1 MGPLGAAYTT
11 EYENLAFHPGSTR
24 TNFSAVATKAGQ
36 IGSLGQRGTAAPGL
50 RHLGLS
56 TNVAWAISL
65 PAVPATGLSP
75 FRALLLNPR
84 PTRRTGGIMIGL
96 IRAAIIGAS
105 LVFGLIS
112 AQAADKPFKRDDLAD
127 SAIKLEAQIKTE
139 AGAINKSATALRSD
153 ADAAFRRN
161 DMRTGLQILGQIAAT
176 TPEDG
181 GNWLRLARTI
191 FQIRPATSSE
201 QTFLLERA
209 STAAYI
215 AYQRAANAS
224 DEANA
229 LALLGRAM
237 AERKLWRPALDA
249 LRLSLDLR
257 EVADVRASYEKM
269 RDEHGFR
276 LLDYT
281 IDSDSASP
289 RACFQFSEEL
299 ARRTD
304 FTPFVALAGN
314 DKPALSSEG
323 KQLCVDGLKH
333 GERYN
338 INLRAGLPS
347 TVREGLPKSAEFNVY
362 VRDRKPFVRFT
373 GRAYVLPRTGQ
384 RGIPLVS
391 VNTPSVAVEVFRI
404 GDRNLIN
411 TVVDGDFQRSLSRYE
426 LSNLGDERGVKV
438 WSGQLATAM
447 TLNQD
452 VTTAFPVDEAI
463 GTMLPGVY
471 VMIATAK
478 GPGSDTGDD
487 DGGLAT
493 QWFIVSDL
501 GLTAF
506 SGNDGIH
513 VFVNSL
519 ASTDAVARAE
529 VRLVARNNEILATRT
544 TDDSGHAVFE
554 AGLARGEGG
563 LSPAMLTVSTDK
575 ADYAFLSLKSSAFDL
590 SDRGV
595 AGRAAPAAADA
606 FVYAERGVYRS
617 NETVYLT
624 ALLRDGQGNAVSG
637 GPLTL
642 VVERPD
648 GVEFRRAVLPDQG
661 AGGRTLAVALNS
673 AVPAG
678 TWRVRAFTDPKGNS
692 VGETTFMV
700 EDYIPERIDFDV
712 TAKEKQIKVD
722 APAELKVDGHFLY
735 GAPASDLQL
744 EGDMLVAT
752 AAERPGFPGYQF
764 GVDDEENA
772 SNERTPIEDLPETD
786 TNGAARFPVSLP
798 TAPTSTRPQEAQIFI
813 RMAEAG
819 GRAVER
825 KIVLPVTPTSAMIGV
840 KPLFGENNV
849 AEGDKAA
856 FDVVFV
862 SADGRPLARD
872 GLRYELLK
880 IETRYQWYRQN
891 SSWEFEP
898 VKSTSRVADGDLV
911 VMADH
916 PARIILSP
924 QPGRYRLDVKTTE
937 TDGPLTSVQFDVGWY
952 SDGSADS
959 PDLLETSIDK
969 PEYQSGDTMV
979 VSVNARTAG
988 KLTINVLGDR
998 LLTTQTID
1006 VKQGTAQVRIQ
1017 VGKDWGSGAYVV
1029 ATLRRPLD
1037 AAASRM
1043 PGRAIGLK
1051 WFGIDKK
1058 ARTLQVNL
1066 SPPALVRPNSTLKL
1080 PVKLT
1085 GLSPGEDAKV
1095 VVAAVDVGILNLTNY
1110 KPPAPD
1116 DYYLGQRRLTAE
1128 IRDVYGQLID
1138 GMQGT
1143 RGQLKTGGD
1152 SAGAELQGSPPT
1164 QKPLALYSGIVTV
1177 AADGT
1182 AEISFNIPEF
1192 AGTARVMAIAWTATK
1207 LGRATIDVTVRD
1219 PVVLT
1224 TTLPRFLLTGDH
1236 GTMSIDLD
1244 NVEGAPG
1251 DYAVNVKASGPVKV
1265 SGRAQPSV
1273 KLAAKQRSSMSLG
1286 LDAGGAGT
1294 AALDVDIKGPNGMSL
1309 TRHYALDV
1317 KAATQVLTRRSVRT
1331 LAKGESLTL
1340 TSDMFSDLVD
1350 GTGTVSISANL
1361 SAALDAATI
1370 LKALDRYP
1378 YGCSEQITSRAMP
1391 LLYVNDLAA
1400 GAHLAMDTTIDQR
1413 IRDAIDRLLA
1423 RQGSNGSFG
1432 LWSAGGDDAWLDAYV
1447 TDFLTRAREKG
1458 FAVPDVLFRSALD
1471 RIRNSVVNSEEPE
1484 KDGGRNLAYGLYV
1497 LARNGT
1503 APIGDLRY
1511 LADTKLNNLA
1521 TPIAKAQLAAAL
1533 ALVGDKARAERVYAA
1548 AVDSLAPK
1556 PVIEFGRADY
1566 GSALR
1571 DAAALVS
1578 LAGEG
1583 NAPKATLMQAVSRV
1597 EAARGLSPYTS
1608 TQENAWLVLAARA
1621 LAKETMALD
1630 FDGAPIKTALYR
1642 SYKAAEMAGKPIRIT
1657 NTGDAPIQ
1665 TVVSVGGSPKTPEP
1679 PVANGFNIERN
1690 YFTLDGK
1697 PADVSKVKQN
1707 DRFAVV
1713 LKITEAKPEFGHIMV
1728 SDYLPAGFE
1737 IDNPHIVSSGDTGTL
1752 SWIEDGEEPEN
1763 TEFRDDRF
1771 TAAIDRT
1778 ANDNAIFTVA
1788 YVVRAVSPGKY
1799 VLPQAYVEDMYNPS
1813 RYGRT
1818 GTGSVEVR
1826 SAK

>member
-1 MGPLGAAYTT
+1 
-11 EYENLAFHPGSTR
+11 
-24 TNFSAVATKAGQ
+24 
-36 IGSLGQRGTAAPGL
+36 
-50 RHLGLS
+50 
-56 TNVAWAISL
+56 
-65 PAVPATGLSP
+65 
-75 FRALLLNPR
+75 
-84 PTRRTGGIMIGL
+84 MIGL
-96 IRAAIIGAS
+96 VRAAILCATLS
-105 LVFGLIS
+105 LGLISAGLPS

-127 SAIKLEAQIKTE
+127 SAIKLEAQIKSE
-139 AGAINKSATALRSD
+139 AGVVSKSGGALKAD

-161 DMRTGLQILGQIAAT
+161 DMRTGLQILGQIAT
-176 TPEDG
+176 TAPDDS

-191 FQIRPATSSE
+191 FQIRPANSSE

-215 AYQRAANAS
+215 AYQRAGNPG
-224 DEANA
+224 DEADA
-229 LALLGRAM
+229 LAVLGRAM
-237 AERKLWRPALDA
+237 LERKLWRPALDS
-249 LRLSLDLR
+249 LRMSLDLR
-257 EVADVRASYEKM
+257 EVAEVRGQYEKM

-289 RACFQFSEEL
+289 RACFQFSEDL
-299 ARRTD
+299 AKRTD
-304 FTPFVALAGN
+304 FAPFVALAGN
-314 DKPALSSEG
+314 DKPALTSEG
-323 KQLCVDGLKH
+323 RQLCVDGLKH

-347 TVREGLPKSAEFNVY
+347 TVKEGLPKSAEFNVY

-373 GRAYVLPRTGQ
+373 GRAYVLPRAGQ
-384 RGIPLVS
+384 RGIPLVG
-391 VNTPSVAVEVFRI
+391 VNTPSVSIDVFRI

-411 TVVDGDFQRSLSRYE
+411 TVIDGDFQRALSRYE
-426 LSNLGDERGVKV
+426 LSSLGDERGVKV
-438 WSGQLATAM
+438 WSGQLATAT

-452 VTTAFPVDEAI
+452 VTTAFPVDEAL
-463 GTMLPGVY
+463 GAMQPGVY
-471 VMIATAK
+471 VMTASAK
-478 GPGSDTGDD
+478 GPGSDSSD

-519 ASTDAVARAE
+519 ASTEAISKAE
-529 VRLVARNNEILATRT
+529 IRLVARNNEILATRK
-544 TDDSGHAVFE
+544 TDDAGHAVFE

-563 LSPAMLTVSTDK
+563 LSPAMLTVTTDK

-595 AGRAAPAAADA
+595 SGRAVPAGADA

-624 ALLRDGQGNAVSG
+624 ALLRDGLGNAISG
-637 GPLTL
+637 GPLTM

-661 AGGRTLAVALNS
+661 AGGRTLALLLNS

-700 EDYIPERIDFDV
+700 EDYIPERIDFEV
-712 TAKEKQIKVD
+712 TSKDKQIKVD
-722 APAELKVDGHFLY
+722 APVELKVDGHFLY

-744 EGDMLVAT
+744 EGDMLVAP
-752 AAERPGFPGYQF
+752 ADERPGFAGYQF
-764 GVDDEENA
+764 GVADEENA
-772 SNERTPIEDLPETD
+772 SNERTPIENLPESDAKGVAT
-786 TNGAARFPVSLP
+786 FPVSLAKP
-798 TAPTSTRPQEAQIFI
+798 PTSTRPQEAQIFI

-825 KIVLPVTPTSAMIGV
+825 KIVLPVAPAAAMIGV
-840 KPLFGENNV
+840 KPLFGDKNV

-862 SADGRPLARD
+862 SPDGKSLSRD

-880 IETRYQWYRQN
+880 IESRYQWYRQN

-898 VKSTSRVADGDLV
+898 VKSTTRVDDGDLTV
-911 VMADH
+911 AADR
-916 PARIILSP
+916 PARITLSP
-924 QPGRYRLDVKTTE
+924 QPGRYRLDVKSADA
-937 TDGPLTSVQFDVGWY
+937 DGPLTSVQFDVGWY
-952 SDGSADS
+952 TDGSADT
-959 PDLLETSIDK
+959 PDLLETSIDR

-998 LLTTQTID
+998 LLTTQTTD
-1006 VKQGTAQVRIQ
+1006 VKEGTAQVRIP

-1037 AAASRM
+1037 TAALRM

-1058 ARTLQVNL
+1058 SRTLQVDL
-1066 SPPALVRPNSTLKL
+1066 SPPALVRPNTTMRL

-1085 GLSPGEDAKV
+1085 GLNPGEDAKV

-1128 IRDVYGQLID
+1128 IRDLYGQLID

-1152 SAGAELQGSPPT
+1152 GAGAELQGSPPT

-1182 AEISFNIPEF
+1182 AEISFDIPEF
-1192 AGTARVMAIAWTATK
+1192 AGTARVMAVAWTATK
-1207 LGRATIDVTVRD
+1207 LGRATVDVTVRD

-1224 TTLPRFLLTGDH
+1224 ATLPRFLLNGDH
-1236 GTMSIDLD
+1236 GTMSFDLD

-1251 DYAVNVKASGPVKV
+1251 DYTVSVKTAGPVTV
-1265 SGRAQPSV
+1265 SGNPVTSA
-1273 KLAAKQRSSMSLG
+1273 KLAAKQRSSMSLA
-1286 LDAGGAGT
+1286 LDAGGAGSAT
-1294 AALDVDIKGPNGMSL
+1294 LDVDIKGPNGL
-1309 TRHYALDV
+1309 TLARHYAFDV
-1317 KAATQVLTRRSVRT
+1317 KPATQILTRRSVRT

-1340 TSDMFSDLVD
+1340 TSDMFSDLVE
-1350 GTGTVSISANL
+1350 GTGSVSVSASL
-1361 SAALDAATI
+1361 STALDAATI

-1378 YGCSEQITSRAMP
+1378 HGCSEQITSRAMP

-1400 GAHLAMDTTIDQR
+1400 GAHLAMDTAIDQR
-1413 IRDAIDRLLA
+1413 IKDAIDRLLA

-1458 FAVPDVLFRSALD
+1458 FTVPDVLFRSALD
-1471 RIRNSVVNSEEPE
+1471 RIRNSVVNAEEPE
-1484 KDGGRNLAYGLYV
+1484 KDGGKNLAYGLYV

-1533 ALVGDKARAERVYAA
+1533 ALVGDKSRAERVYAA
-1548 AVDSLAPK
+1548 AADSLAPK
-1556 PVIEFGRADY
+1556 PALEFGRVDY

-1583 NAPKATLMQAVSRV
+1583 NAPRATLTQAVSRV

-1608 TQENAWLVLAARA
+1608 TQENAWLVLASRA
-1621 LAKETMALD
+1621 LANETMALD
-1630 FDGAPIKTALYR
+1630 VDGAPVKTALYR
-1642 SYKAAEMAGKPIRIT
+1642 SYKAVEMSGKPVRIT

-1665 TVVSVGGSPKTPEP
+1665 AVVSVGGSPVTPEP
-1679 PVANGFNIERN
+1679 AAANGFKIERN

-1737 IDNPHIVSSGDTGTL
+1737 IDNPHLVSSGDAGTL
-1752 SWIEDGEEPEN
+1752 AWIEDGEEPQN

-1771 TAAIDRT
+1771 TAAVDRA
-1778 ANDNAIFTVA
+1778 ANDKSIFTVA

-1826 SAK
+1826 SSK

>member
-1 MGPLGAAYTT
+1 
-11 EYENLAFHPGSTR
+11 
-24 TNFSAVATKAGQ
+24 
-36 IGSLGQRGTAAPGL
+36 
-50 RHLGLS
+50 
-56 TNVAWAISL
+56 
-65 PAVPATGLSP
+65 
-75 FRALLLNPR
+75 
-84 PTRRTGGIMIGL
+84 MIGL
-96 IRAAIIGAS
+96 VRAALVGATLS
-105 LVFGLIS
+105 FALISAGPPS
-112 AQAADKPFKRDDLAD
+112 AQAADKVFKRDDLAD

-139 AGAINKSATALRSD
+139 AGAVNKSTAALKSD

-161 DMRTGLQILGQIAAT
+161 DVRTGLQVLGQIVT
-176 TPEDG
+176 TAPDDS

-191 FQIRPATSSE
+191 FQIRPANGSE

-215 AYQRAANAS
+215 AYQRAANAG
-224 DEANA
+224 DEADA
-229 LALLGRAM
+229 LAVLGQALS
-237 AERKLWRPALDA
+237 ERKLWRPALDS

-257 EVADVRASYEKM
+257 EVAEVRGQYEKM

-281 IDSDSASP
+281 IDSDAASP

-299 ARRTD
+299 AKRTD

-314 DKPALSSEG
+314 DRPALTSEG

-347 TVREGLPKSAEFNVY
+347 TVKEGLPKSAEFNIY

-391 VNTPSVAVEVFRI
+391 VNTPSVSIDVFRI

-411 TVVDGDFQRSLSRYE
+411 TVIEGDFQRALNRYE
-426 LSNLGDERGVKV
+426 LSSLGDERGVKV
-438 WSGQLATAM
+438 WSGQLTTAV

-452 VTTAFPVDEAI
+452 VTTAFPVDEAL
-463 GTMLPGVY
+463 GTLQPGVY
-471 VMIATAK
+471 VMTAAAR
-478 GPGSDTGDD
+478 GPGSEGADD
-487 DGGLAT
+487 GGGLAT

-519 ASTDAVARAE
+519 ASTDPVANAE
-529 VRLVARNNEILATRT
+529 VRLVARSNEILATRK
-544 TDDSGHAVFE
+544 TDDTGHAVFE

-563 LSPAMLTVSTDK
+563 LSPAMLTASTDK
-575 ADYAFLSLKSSAFDL
+575 ADYAFLSLKSNPFDL

-595 AGRAAPAAADA
+595 AGRAVPAGADA

-624 ALLRDGQGNAVSG
+624 ALLRDGLGNAISG

-648 GVEFRRAVLPDQG
+648 GVEFRRAVLADQG

-678 TWRVRAFTDPKGNS
+678 TWRVRAFTDPKGNP

-700 EDYIPERIDFDV
+700 EDYIPERLDFDV
-712 TAKEKQIKVD
+712 TGKDKQIKVD
-722 APAELKVDGHFLY
+722 APVELKVAGRFLY
-735 GAPASDLQL
+735 GAPASGLQL
-744 EGDMLVAT
+744 EGDMLITNAD
-752 AAERPGFPGYQF
+752 ERAGFPGYQF
-764 GVDDEENA
+764 GAADEDNA
-772 SNERTPIEDLPETD
+772 SNERMPIENLPESD
-786 TNGAARFPVSLP
+786 ANGVATFSVSLAKP
-798 TAPTSTRPQEAQIFI
+798 PTSTQPQEAQIFI

-825 KIVLPVTPTSAMIGV
+825 KIVLPVAPTAAMIGV
-840 KPLFGENNV
+840 KPLFGDKNV
-849 AEGDKAA
+849 AEGDKAT

-862 SADGRPLARD
+862 SPDGRSLGRD
-872 GLRYELLK
+872 GLRYELQK
-880 IETRYQWYRQN
+880 MESRYQWYRQN

-898 VKSTSRVADGDLV
+898 VKSTTRVADGDLKV
-911 VMADH
+911 AADK
-916 PARIILSP
+916 PARITLSP
-924 QPGRYRLDVKTTE
+924 QPGRYRLDVKSADA
-937 TDGPLTSVQFDVGWY
+937 DGPLTSVQFDVGWY
-952 SDGSADS
+952 SDGSADT

-969 PEYQSGDTMV
+969 PQYASGDTMV
-979 VSVNARTAG
+979 VSVNARSAG
-988 KLTINVLGDR
+988 KLTVNVLGDR

-1006 VKQGTAQVRIQ
+1006 VREGTAQVKLP

-1037 AAASRM
+1037 AAALRM

-1051 WFGIDKK
+1051 WFGIDKE
-1058 ARTLQVNL
+1058 ARTLAVNL
-1066 SPPALVRPNSTLKL
+1066 SPPALVRPNTTMKL
-1080 PVKLT
+1080 PVRLT
-1085 GLSPGEDAKV
+1085 GLSPGEDAKI

-1128 IRDVYGQLID
+1128 IRDLYGQLID

-1152 SAGAELQGSPPT
+1152 AAGAELQGSPPT

-1182 AEISFNIPEF
+1182 AEISFDIPEF
-1192 AGTARVMAIAWTATK
+1192 AGTARLMAVAWTATK
-1207 LGRATIDVTVRD
+1207 LGRATVDVTVRD

-1224 TTLPRFLLTGDH
+1224 TTLPRFLLNGDH
-1236 GTMSIDLD
+1236 GTMSMDLD

-1251 DYAVNVKASGPVKV
+1251 DYTIAVKASGPVKV
-1265 SGRAQPSV
+1265 SGNSETTA
-1273 KLAAKQRSSMSLG
+1273 KLTAKQRTSMALA
-1286 LDAGGAGT
+1286 LDASGAGS
-1294 AALDVDIKGPNGMSL
+1294 AALDVEIKGPNGL
-1309 TRHYALDV
+1309 TLARHYALDV
-1317 KAATQVLTRRSVRT
+1317 KPTTQVLTRRSVRT

-1340 TSDMFSDLVD
+1340 TSDMFSDLVE
-1350 GTGTVSISANL
+1350 GTGTVSVSASL
-1361 SAALDAATI
+1361 SSALDAATI

-1391 LLYVNDLAA
+1391 LLYVNDLAV
-1400 GAHLAMDTTIDQR
+1400 GAHLAMDTAIDQR

-1458 FAVPDVLFRSALD
+1458 FTVPDVLFRAALD
-1471 RIRNSVVNSEEPE
+1471 RIRNSVVNAEEPE
-1484 KDGGRNLAYGLYV
+1484 KDGGKDLAYGLYV

-1533 ALVGDKARAERVYAA
+1533 ALVGDRTRAERVYAA
-1548 AVDSLAPK
+1548 AADSLAPK
-1556 PVIEFGRADY
+1556 PVLEFGRVDY

-1597 EAARGLSPYTS
+1597 EAARGLTPYTS
-1608 TQENAWLVLAARA
+1608 TQENAWLVLASRA
-1621 LAKETMALD
+1621 LANETMALD
-1630 FDGAPIKTALYR
+1630 VDGTPIKAALYR
-1642 SYKAAEMAGKPIRIT
+1642 SYRAAEMAGKPVKIT
-1657 NTGDAPIQ
+1657 NIGDAPIQ
-1665 TVVSVGGSPKTPEP
+1665 TVVSVGGSPVTPEP
-1679 PVANGFNIERN
+1679 AAANGFKIERN

-1697 PADVSKVKQN
+1697 PADVSRVKQN

-1713 LKITEAKPEFGHIMV
+1713 LKITEPKPEFGHIMV
-1728 SDYLPAGFE
+1728 ADYLPAGFE
-1737 IDNPHIVSSGDTGTL
+1737 IDNPHLVSSGDTGTL
-1752 SWIEDGEEPEN
+1752 SWIEDGEEPQN

-1771 TAAIDRT
+1771 TAAVDRA
-1778 ANDNAIFTVA
+1778 ANDQSVFTVA

-1799 VLPQAYVEDMYNPS
+1799 VLPQAYVEDMYSPS

-1826 SAK
+1826 PAK

>member
-1 MGPLGAAYTT
+1 
-11 EYENLAFHPGSTR
+11 
-24 TNFSAVATKAGQ
+24 
-36 IGSLGQRGTAAPGL
+36 
-50 RHLGLS
+50 
-56 TNVAWAISL
+56 
-65 PAVPATGLSP
+65 
-75 FRALLLNPR
+75 
-84 PTRRTGGIMIGL
+84 MIGL
-96 IRAAIIGAS
+96 VRAATVCAT
-105 LVFGLIS
+105 LAFGLVTV
-112 AQAADKPFKRDDLAD
+112 QAADKAFKRDDLAD

-139 AGAINKSATALRSD
+139 AGAVAKSNATLKTD
-153 ADAAFRRN
+153 ADVAFKRN
-161 DMRTGLQILGQIAAT
+161 DFRTGLQILGQIAAI
-176 TPEDG
+176 TPEDSA
-181 GNWLRLARTI
+181 NWLRLARTI
-191 FQIRPATSSE
+191 FQIRPANSSE

-215 AYQRAANAS
+215 AYQRAANAGE
-224 DEANA
+224 EADA
-229 LALLGRAM
+229 LAVLGRAM
-237 AERKLWRPALDA
+237 SERKLWRPSLDS

-257 EVADVRASYEKM
+257 EVADVRGQYERM

-281 IDSDSASP
+281 VDSDSASP
-289 RACFQFSEEL
+289 RACFQFSEDL
-299 ARRTD
+299 AKRTD
-304 FTPFVALAGN
+304 FAPYLALAGN
-314 DKPALSSEG
+314 DKPALTSEG

-338 INLRAGLPS
+338 VNLRAGLPS
-347 TVREGLPKSAEFNVY
+347 TVKETLPKSAEFNIY

-391 VNTPSVAVEVFRI
+391 VNTPAVSIDVFRI

-411 TVVDGDFQRSLSRYE
+411 TVIDSDFQRALSRYE
-426 LSNLGDERGVKV
+426 LAGLGDERGVKV
-438 WSGQLATAM
+438 WSGELATAT

-452 VTTAFPVDEAI
+452 VTTAFPVDQAI
-463 GTMLPGVY
+463 GTLQPGVY
-471 VMIATAK
+471 VMTAAAK
-478 GPGSDTGDD
+478 GPASDDYGS
-487 DGGLAT
+487 LAT

-519 ASTDAVARAE
+519 ASTEAVAKAE

-544 TDDSGHAVFE
+544 TEDSGHVLFE

-563 LSPAMLTVSTDK
+563 LSPAMLTVTGDK

-595 AGRAAPAAADA
+595 SGRAVPAGADA

-617 NETVYLT
+617 SETVHLT
-624 ALLRDGQGNAVSG
+624 ALLRDGQGNAVTG

-642 VVERPD
+642 VIERPD
-648 GVEFRRAVLPDQG
+648 GVEFRRAMLADQG
-661 AGGRTLAVALNS
+661 AGGRTVTVALNS
-673 AVPAG
+673 AVPTG
-678 TWRVRAFTDPKGNS
+678 TWRVRAFTDPKGPS

-700 EDYIPERIDFDV
+700 EDYVPERIEFELSS
-712 TAKEKQIKVD
+712 KEKQIRADLPV
-722 APAELKVDGHFLY
+722 ELKVDGHFLY
-735 GAPASDLQL
+735 GAPASGLKL
-744 EGDMLVAT
+744 EGDMLVT
-752 AAERPGFPGYQF
+752 PAAERPGFAGYRF
-764 GVDDEENA
+764 GVADEETA
-772 SNERTPIEDLPETD
+772 SNERTPIENLPEAD
-786 TNGAARFPVSLP
+786 ANGVAAFPVSLAKP
-798 TAPTSTRPQEAQIFI
+798 PSSTRPQEAQIFI

-825 KIVLPVTPTSAMIGV
+825 KLVLPVAPSAAMIGV
-840 KPLFGENNV
+840 KPLFGDKSV

-862 SADGRPLARD
+862 SPEGKALARD

-880 IETRYQWYRQN
+880 IESRYQWYRQS
-891 SSWEFEP
+891 SSWEYEP
-898 VKSTSRVADGDLV
+898 VKSTKRVADGDLTIA
-911 VMADH
+911 ADN
-916 PARIILSP
+916 PSRITLSP
-924 QPGRYRLDVKTTE
+924 QPGRYRLDVKSTE
-937 TDGPLTSVQFDVGWY
+937 ADGPLTSVQFDVGWY
-952 SDGSADS
+952 SDGSADT

-969 PEYQSGDTMV
+969 PEYQSGDSMV
-979 VSVNARTAG
+979 VSVNARSAG

-998 LLTTQTID
+998 LLTTQTAD
-1006 VKQGTAQVRIQ
+1006 VKEGTAQVKIP
-1017 VGKDWGSGAYVV
+1017 VGKDWGTGAYVV

-1037 AAASRM
+1037 AAALRM

-1051 WFGIDKK
+1051 WFGIDRK
-1058 ARTLQVNL
+1058 ARTLQVTL
-1066 SPPALVRPNSTLKL
+1066 SPPALVRPNSALKL
-1080 PVKLT
+1080 PVKVG
-1085 GLSPGEDAKV
+1085 GLNPGEDAKI

-1110 KPPAPD
+1110 KSPAPD
-1116 DYYLGQRRLTAE
+1116 DYYLGQRRMTSE
-1128 IRDVYGQLID
+1128 IRDLYGQLID

-1152 SAGAELQGSPPT
+1152 GAGAELQGSPPT

-1182 AEISFNIPEF
+1182 AEITFDIPEF
-1192 AGTARVMAIAWTATK
+1192 AGTARVMAVAWTATK
-1207 LGRATIDVTVRD
+1207 LGRATTDVTVRD

-1224 TTLPRFLLTGDH
+1224 ATLPRFLLNGDH
-1236 GTMSIDLD
+1236 GTMSFDLD

-1251 DYAVNVKASGPVKV
+1251 DYTITVTTSGPVKV
-1265 SGRAQPSV
+1265 TGNPATTV
-1273 KLAAKQRSSMSLG
+1273 KLAASQRTTMSLA
-1286 LDAGGAGT
+1286 LDAGGAG
-1294 AALDVDIKGPNGMSL
+1294 AASLDVDIKGPNGL
-1309 TRHYALDV
+1309 TLARHYALDV
-1317 KAATQVLTRRSVRT
+1317 KAATQILARRSIRT

-1340 TSDMFSDLVD
+1340 TSDMFSDLVT
-1350 GTGTVSISANL
+1350 GTGGVSL
-1361 SAALDAATI
+1361 SVSLSTALDAATI

-1378 YGCSEQITSRAMP
+1378 HGCSEQITSRAMP

-1400 GAHLAMDTTIDQR
+1400 GAHLAMDSEVDPR

-1458 FAVPDVLFRSALD
+1458 FAVPDVLFKNALD
-1471 RIRNSVVNSEEPE
+1471 RIRNSVVNANEPE
-1484 KDGGRNLAYGLYV
+1484 KDGGRDLAYGLYV
-1497 LARNGT
+1497 LARNGA

-1511 LADTKLNNLA
+1511 LADTKLNNLT

-1533 ALVGDKARAERVYAA
+1533 ALVGDKGRAERVYAA
-1548 AVDSLAPK
+1548 AIDSLAPK
-1556 PVIEFGRADY
+1556 PVLEFGRVDY

-1578 LAGEG
+1578 LASEG
-1583 NAPKATLMQAVSRV
+1583 NAPRATLTQAVARV
-1597 EAARGLSPYTS
+1597 EVARGLTPYTS
-1608 TQENAWLVLAARA
+1608 TQENAWLVLASRA
-1621 LAKETMALD
+1621 LAKETMMLD
-1630 FDGAPIKTALYR
+1630 IDGAPIKTALYR
-1642 SYKAAEMAGKPIRIT
+1642 SYKAADMTGKPIKIT
-1657 NTGDAPIQ
+1657 NTGEAPVQ
-1665 TVVSVGGSPKTPEP
+1665 AVVSVSGSPVTPEP
-1679 PVANGFNIERN
+1679 AASNGFKIERN

-1697 PADVSKVKQN
+1697 PADVSKARQN

-1713 LKITEAKPEFGHIMV
+1713 LKITEAKPEYGHIMV
-1728 SDYLPAGFE
+1728 SDYLPAGLE
-1737 IDNPHIVSSGDTGTL
+1737 IDNPHLVSSGDTGTL
-1752 SWIEDGEEPEN
+1752 DWIEDGEEPEN

-1771 TAAIDRT
+1771 TAAIDR
-1778 ANDNAIFTVA
+1778 ASDDNSVFTVA

-1826 SAK
+1826 PAK